1 MNLSSFAAIRFNEK
15 QTASN
20 KINTFCFMTFIIN
33 RILVIC
39 CKCMKKTRK
48 FQIIIQKNMK

>member
-20 KINTFCFMTFIIN
+20 KKNTFCFMTFIIN

-48 FQIIIQKNMK
+48 FQNIIQKNMK